1 MSAQSERS
9 AEKNVNDDVI
19 INDNDNANDIESMSV
34 NL

>member
-1 MSAQSERS
+1 MSAQSECS

-19 INDNDNANDIESMSV
+19 INDNDNANDIESMTA